1 MARIPTLFLLATAL
15 LAACQPAAPDRSED
29 RAAIHRLLVD
39 YGRTLDARDFDGFAR
54 LFAKD
59 GVYVAGT
66 GKGVS
71 GKDAG
76 ETMRQ
81 VFAENALGFK
91 EPNFHVFLNEVV
103 TFDDIDH
110 AHATSMSLYMVPGDG
125 NRPTPALM
133 ARYEDKLV
141 REGGEWKFA
150 SRKVQSLIPA
160 PPPSPKSARRC
171 SRIFGG

>member
-1 MARIPTLFLLATAL
+1 MIKRLLGLGLLLPLL
-15 LAACQPAAPDRSED
+15 LAACQLRTRDEGED
-29 RAAIHRLLVD
+29 RAEIHALLVC
-39 YGRTLDARDFDGFAR
+39 YGSTLDARDFDGFAK

-59 GVYVAGT
+59 GVYIAGN
-66 GKGVS
+66 GAGVS

-81 VFAENALGFK
+81 VFAENALGFR

-103 TFDDIDH
+103 TFDDVDH
-110 AHATSMSLYMVPGDG
+110 AHATSMSLYTVPGED

-141 REGGEWKFA
+141 REGGTWRFA
-150 SRKVQSLIPA
+150 SRKVVSLIPA
-160 PPPSPKSARRC
+160 PPAPAKK
-171 SRIFGG
+171 

>member
-1 MARIPTLFLLATAL
+1 MKRLLALTVLPAL
-15 LAACQPAAPDRSED
+15 LLGACQLRKADEGED
-29 RAAIHRLLVD
+29 RAQIHALLVS
-39 YGRTLDARDFDGFAR
+39 YGSTLDARDFDGFAR

-103 TFDDIDH
+103 TLDDIDH
-110 AHATSMSLYMVPGDG
+110 AHATSMSFYMVSGAD

-141 REGGEWKFA
+141 REDGAWKFA
-150 SRKVQSLIPA
+150 SRKIISLIPA
-160 PPPSPKSARRC
+160 PPKK
-171 SRIFGG
+171 

>member
-1 MARIPTLFLLATAL
+1 MRRLIAPLVLFGALVPALL
-15 LAACQPAAPDRSED
+15 LAAGCSLRNRDEGED
-29 RAAIHRLLVD
+29 RAEIHALLVE
-39 YGRTLDARDFDGFAR
+39 YGRTLDARDFDGFAA

-81 VFAENALGFK
+81 IFAENALGFR
-91 EPNFHVFLNEVV
+91 EPNFHIFFNEVV
-103 TFDDIDH
+103 VLDDIDH
-110 AHATSMSLYMVPGDG
+110 AHATSMSLYMVPGEG

-133 ARYEDKLV
+133 ARYDDKLV
-141 REGGEWKFA
+141 REDGEWKFA

-160 PPPSPKSARRC
+160 PPAPPKK
-171 SRIFGG
+171 

>member
-1 MARIPTLFLLATAL
+1 MIKRTLGLILLPTL
-15 LAACQPAAPDRSED
+15 LAACQLRTQEQGED
-29 RAAIHRLLVD
+29 RAEIHSLLTA
-39 YGRTLDARDFDGFAR
+39 YGSTLDARDFDGFAK

-59 GVYVAGT
+59 GLYVAGN

-71 GKDAG
+71 GSEAG
-76 ETMRQ
+76 EQMRQ

-103 TFDDIDH
+103 AFDDIDH
-110 AHATSMSLYMVPGDG
+110 AHATSMSLYMVPGEG

-141 REGGEWKFA
+141 REDGAWKFA
-150 SRKVQSLIPA
+150 SRKVVSLIPA
-160 PPPSPKSARRC
+160 PPKK
-171 SRIFGG
+171 

>member
-1 MARIPTLFLLATAL
+1 MIKRLLGLGLLLPLL
-15 LAACQPAAPDRSED
+15 LAACQLRTRDEGED
-29 RAAIHRLLVD
+29 RAEIHALLMS
-39 YGRTLDARDFDGFAR
+39 YGSMLDARDFDGFAK

-59 GVYVAGT
+59 GVYIAGNGT
-66 GKGVS
+66 GVS

-76 ETMRQ
+76 KTMRQ
-81 VFAENALGFK
+81 VFAENALGFR

-110 AHATSMSLYMVPGDG
+110 AHATSMSLYMVPGEG

-141 REGGEWKFA
+141 REGDAWRFA
-150 SRKVQSLIPA
+150 NRKVISLIPA
-160 PPPSPKSARRC
+160 PPAPAKK
-171 SRIFGG
+171 

>member
-1 MARIPTLFLLATAL
+1 MG
-15 LAACQPAAPDRSED
+15 ACQLRTRDEGED
-29 RAAIHRLLVD
+29 RAEIHASLTE
-39 YGRTLDARDFDGFAR
+39 YGSTLDARDFDGFAK

-59 GVYVAGT
+59 GVYVAGS

-91 EPNFHVFLNEVV
+91 EPNFHVFVNEVV
-103 TFDDIDH
+103 TLDDIDH
-110 AHATSMSLYMVPGDG
+110 AQATSMSLYMVPGEG

-141 REGGEWKFA
+141 REDGEWKFA
-150 SRKVQSLIPA
+150 SRKVISLIPA
-160 PPPSPKSARRC
+160 PPPPPKK
-171 SRIFGG
+171 